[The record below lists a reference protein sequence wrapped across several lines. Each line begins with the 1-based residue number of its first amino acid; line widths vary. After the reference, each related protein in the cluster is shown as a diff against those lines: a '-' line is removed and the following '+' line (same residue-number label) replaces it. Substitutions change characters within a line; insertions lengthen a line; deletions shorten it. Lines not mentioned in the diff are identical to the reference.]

1 LSEEQKANHKKSF
14 GNGKRWAVI
23 AVALL
28 LLICG
33 ALFGWR
39 HWSWSRTHA
48 TTDDAYVHGDLATI
62 APRVSGMVAHVAVR
76 HNQLVRP
83 GEVLVRL
90 DPTDY
95 EVKVH
100 QAEADLLQ
108 AENQLTQQRAAVAA
122 AEAQLALSQARQ
134 RQAESEVKRREQL
147 FREGVVAR
155 EQYERYRRDAE
166 VAGAE
171 VRAAEEELGRQRAAI
186 GGSRALIQ
194 QREAAR
200 REARLQLAYTTISAP
215 IAGQV
220 TRKRVEV
227 GNQVDVGQPMMVLVP
242 LGHLWVEANFKETEL
257 ARVRPGQRAEV
268 KIDTY
273 GGRLFRGRVHSIM
286 AVTGSA
292 LSLLPPENATGNWV
306 KVVQRIPVRIELEPG
321 QLQGETLRVGQ
332 SAEVTI
338 ETD

>member
-1 LSEEQKANHKKSF
+1 MSEEQKENHKK
-14 GNGKRWAVI
+14 GKRWAVI

-166 VAGAE
+166 VAEAE
-171 VRAAEEELGRQRAAI
+171 VKAATEELGRQRAAI

-200 REARLQLAYTTISAP
+200 REASLQLAYTTISAP

-286 AVTGSA
+286 AGTGSA

-306 KVVQRIPVRIELEPG
+306 KVVQRIPVKIRLDGKDFGNPH
-321 QLQGETLRVGQ
+321 TLRAGM
-332 SAEVTI
+332 SAYVVI
-338 ETD
+338 RVK